1 MKALRNNEEGIGK
14 TGVISGTVLWKG
26 RLGDPHYCNKKKR
39 HKPYPSFPFQTG
51 ESRQRVKKQRGRSKH
66 GSLKS
71 AVSPVGSHDG
81 DPFGGHLHGRGAR
94 RGGLGPER
102 AGGLAVLAAAADT
115 VKLEGHAGEQQHHLA
130 QDDANRQGQRHHK
143 VRGQVEAVGVLLE
156 RPLPAEQ
163 QAVEGGNEQRD
174 VAQRGLQGRG
184 RLCVT
189 FVTCAVVVHL
199 NGCVFFS
206 HCVQYLN
213 EAELPPVE
221 GAVYGWDG
229 GDGQEGEEPQAHD
242 PEGEVHFHPPHFL
255 LVPGVLHI
263 GVDLQTTQRA
273 GWEALPKTIN
283 QVLTVSETFV

>member
-1 MKALRNNEEGIGK
+1 M
-14 TGVISGTVLWKG
+14 
-26 RLGDPHYCNKKKR
+26 
-39 HKPYPSFPFQTG
+39 Q
-51 ESRQRVKKQRGRSKH
+51 
-66 GSLKS
+66 
-71 AVSPVGSHDG
+71 
-81 DPFGGHLHGRGAR
+81 
-94 RGGLGPER
+94 
-102 AGGLAVLAAAADT
+102 
-115 VKLEGHAGEQQHHLA
+115 LEGHAGEQQHHLA
-130 QDDANRQGQRHHK
+130 QDDAHRQGQRHHK

-174 VAQRGLQGRG
+174 VAQRGLQGRKVVRHICDMCG
-184 RLCVT
+184 RCSFEWLFIC
-189 FVTCAVVVHL
+189 
-199 NGCVFFS
+199 S

-263 GVDLQTTQRA
+263 GVDLQTTQREEV
-273 GWEALPKTIN
+273 GREALPKTKN
-283 QVLTVSETFV
+283 QVLTVGLLQSQRRLS